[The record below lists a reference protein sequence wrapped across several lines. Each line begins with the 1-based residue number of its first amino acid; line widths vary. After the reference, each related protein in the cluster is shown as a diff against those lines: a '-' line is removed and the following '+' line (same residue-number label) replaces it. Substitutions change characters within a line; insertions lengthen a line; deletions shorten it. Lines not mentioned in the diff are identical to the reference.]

1 MKKLF
6 RTVLCAALM
15 AAALSISAFAAEG
28 DAIPERQ
35 GDFYVLVNGEYVTFS
50 DAVPQLR
57 DSRSY
62 LPFVAVFDQLG
73 YAEEDMTWDGTT
85 GTVTATKGDTT
96 ISLVIGEKQITLTRD
111 GEDTVI
117 PVDVAPYVDP
127 ATNRTY
133 IPFGL
138 AAQVLDYKVGWDAS
152 NGTVLIDDV
161 DAILA
166 ENDATYDLMDKYLD
180 YSRTYAEKNYQI
192 TGSYNMA
199 MDMAGTTQSEGQD
212 MDLTF
217 GFGADGDY
225 DMITAGSTA
234 FQFDTDMALDMSM
247 TMNGVDVL
255 ELAQAMEGAP
265 VIPESLDF
273 DMRGDLETGVLYYQS
288 AALAELLEQP
298 ELADVWYQYD
308 MKAMFDQMS
317 GVLGMDY
324 ATLMRLS
331 TASLEMSFADALEQM
346 LRAMP
351 LTSAQATTG
360 DYLALI
366 NAICADSAF
375 EKSGSRYV
383 NTFVDADG
391 VQGTFTL
398 YTSGSKVNGYA
409 MELTAEDETG
419 IQMSLDASMRSN
431 EMQMSM
437 SMAMEDAD
445 VSMSME
451 MTMDGT
457 YRATSTQP
465 ETEPPAGAQILDLT
479 QMMQPPAES
488 V

>member
-1 MKKLF
+1 MK
-6 RTVLCAALM
+6 LCKYLPGLGAALVLT
-15 AAALSISAFAAEG
+15 AALTVPALAAEAPAG
-28 DAIPERQ
+28 ISVQLD
-35 GDFYVLVNGEYVTFS
+35 GKNLTFT
-50 DAVPQLR
+50 DAVPQAKDNR
-57 DSRSY
+57 TF
-62 LPFVAVFDQLG
+62 LPFRAVFEAMG
-73 YAEEDMTWDGTT
+73 AVVTNDGN
-85 GTVTATKGDTT
+85 VITA
-96 ISLVIGEKQITLTRD
+96 TRD
-111 GEDTVI
+111 GKTLTMTVGSATATLEENGETTTI
-117 PVDVAPYVDP
+117 TMDVAPYVDP

-166 ENDATYDLMDKYLD
+166 ENDATYNLMDKYLD

-317 GVLGMDY
+317 SVLGMDY
-324 ATLMRLS
+324 ATLMQLS

-437 SMAMEDAD
+437 SMAVEDAD